1 MTKTLYAVEYG
12 RNIWKE
18 FDTYEQAELFCGVY
32 GIDCHNIY
40 EMTEEE
46 EENGAC

>member
-1 MTKTLYAVEYG
+1 MSKTLYAVNCG
-12 RNIWKE
+12 RNSWQE

-40 EMTEEE
+40 EMTEVE
-46 EENGAC
+46 